1 MVIALAS
8 ITYIGQVQMIK
19 PYVANLDSSSE
30 SDKSDSITDKD
41 EENHEKAK
49 EQTNGNYQEWFD
61 TITKGTSDSSTT
73 SSSSSIDDSITRDQ
87 KAALKIAEFYSEYL
101 HSSKKNIYHQ
111 LTSEYGNKF
120 SKDDAQYAID
130 HLKADYNKNALESA
144 KSYAKSLNMS
154 TREIYDQLIS
164 EYGGRFTPSEAQ
176 YAIDHLDK

>member
-1 MVIALAS
+1 MVQTRVVYCFITFIPISFRLILMWKFSKWPSLVRTIITVVIVVIALAS

-73 SSSSSIDDSITRDQ
+73 SSSSSIDDSITRD
-87 KAALKIAEFYSEYL
+87 K
-101 HSSKKNIYHQ
+101 SSFKKLSFIQNTYIYQ
-111 LTSEYGNKF
+111 NKT
-120 SKDDAQYAID
+120 YII
-130 HLKADYNKNALESA
+130 N
-144 KSYAKSLNMS
+144 
-154 TREIYDQLIS
+154 
-164 EYGGRFTPSEAQ
+164 
-176 YAIDHLDK
+176 

>member
-1 MVIALAS
+1 MKAI
-8 ITYIGQVQMIK
+8 
-19 PYVANLDSSSE
+19 NLYS
-30 SDKSDSITDKD
+30 TNDKD

-87 KAALKIAEFYSEYL
+87 KAALKQAEFYSEYL
-101 HSSKKNIYHQ
+101 HSSKKDIYHQ

-144 KSYAKSLNMS
+144 KTYAKSLNMS